1 MKPAT
6 RQAHCVLFLILLTVF
21 GSTALLAND
30 DFFPPSADAAKV
42 VSFDGRGFIINGKRT
57 FITSGSVHFARVPKE
72 DWRDIL
78 LKLKRSGFNTVETYV
93 FWNYHEMQEGKFD
106 FTTENRDLGA
116 FLDLAKELGLYAF
129 VRVGPYSCAE
139 WENGGF
145 PTWLYFKPG
154 LSVRGDNKAFL
165 DCVDAWFNQM
175 LPIVAQRQITKG
187 GNVILVQLENE
198 HPAEWSHWGT
208 EIHGPYFQHLLDLA
222 HQNGLEVPMYFSGQH
237 HGHDPAPATPIDHS
251 QRTSPWLTS
260 ELWTIWYDRY
270 GNSGGDLK
278 DGERHAWRVLA
289 EGGNGLNLY
298 VYHGGTNFDYYNDY
312 EDASSYDYGTL
323 IGQAGDTRE
332 LYLRLKRLAYF
343 AETFSPIL
351 ADSDDATQKYQDF
364 ANGATVTAR
373 TAPEGTLVFLD
384 NRKGDTTATLKSGT
398 TMKLAAGEIV
408 GLPVQVP
415 LAAGLTLAEADT
427 RILGIVPQGNLT
439 TIVCFGDAGDTG
451 KIMFG
456 TPTPGIGT
464 AVNDA
469 HFQLDTEANPALTF
483 TFPEQGVGEESLNFG
498 ATKLRVLVMNK
509 ATADLT
515 WFVDTAA
522 GRQIVIG
529 APYLGEFAMDAAG
542 QPRLSLDYPW
552 NDPAPTELTVY
563 GSGPAG
569 KIGLPAPA
577 ETVSPA
583 TLKLSSWEMSSDAG
597 PLSSHFDD
605 GSWYTVPDGSPP
617 EMGQDGDYSAYAW
630 YRVHLENSPDASSII
645 CKWIGDRA
653 SFFLDGKLAAT
664 FNAKTQHGSNPKE
677 KTFEVPMQI
686 SPGSHDLAVF
696 VAHAGREK
704 FYNHTGNLDY
714 LEAQKGIRGPV
725 TYGADSKAA
734 ITNWK
739 MSGGVDP
746 ANPSLT
752 WSAPAAANG
761 APAYY
766 RTHLQLD
773 RAPEPGATYR
783 YDTTGLSAGS
793 VWLNGHNLGRYPEI
807 LKGCPGIWLPPCWMK
822 AGDNSLVIFDEQ
834 GNPPDQTSVQLEAS
848 ASRHRLA
855 LGAP

>member
-1 MKPAT
+1 LKPLT
-6 RQAHCVLFLILLTVF
+6 CRRHRVLFLILMTVL
-21 GSTALLAND
+21 GSTALRAND
-30 DFFPPSADAAKV
+30 DFFPPSPDAAKV
-42 VSFDGRGFIINGKRT
+42 VNFDGRGFIINGKRT

-72 DWRDIL
+72 NWRDIL

-145 PTWLYFKPG
+145 PTWLYFKPD
-154 LSVRGDNKAFL
+154 LSVRGDNKAYL

-198 HPAEWSHWGT
+198 HPADWSHWGT
-208 EIHGPYFQHLLDLA
+208 EMHGPYFQHLLDLA

-237 HGHDPAPATPIDHS
+237 HDHDPAPATPIDHS
-251 QRTSPWLTS
+251 QRTSPWLSS

-278 DGERHAWRVLA
+278 DGERHPWRVLA
-289 EGGNGLNLY
+289 EGGNGFNLY

-332 LYLRLKRLAYF
+332 LYLRLKRLGYF

-351 ADSDDATQKYQDF
+351 ADSDDATAKYQDF
-364 ANGATVTAR
+364 ADGVKVTAR
-373 TAPEGTLVFLD
+373 TAPEGTLLFLD
-384 NRKGDTTATLKSGT
+384 NNKGDTTATLKSGT
-398 TMKLAAGEIV
+398 SMKLAAGEIV

-415 LAAGLTLAEADT
+415 LASGVALAEADT

-439 TIVCFGDAGDTG
+439 TIVCFGDTGDTG

-456 TPTPGIGT
+456 TAAPGFGTP
-464 AVNDA
+464 VNDA
-469 HFQLDTEANPALTF
+469 HFQLDTDANPTLAF
-483 TFPEQGVGEESLNFG
+483 TFPDQGVGEETLNFG
-498 ATKLRVLVMNK
+498 TTKLRVLVVNK
-509 ATADLT
+509 ETADQT
-515 WFVDTAA
+515 WFVDTAK

-529 APYLGEFAMDAAG
+529 APYLGEFALDATG
-542 QPRLSLDYPW
+542 RVRLSLDYPW
-552 NDPAPTELTVY
+552 NDAAPTELTVY
-563 GSGPAG
+563 GGGPSG
-569 KIGLPAPA
+569 KIELPAPVENA
-577 ETVSPA
+577 SPT
-583 TLKLSSWEMSSDAG
+583 TLKLSDWEMSPDSG
-597 PLSSHFDD
+597 PLSAHFDD
-605 GSWYTVPDGSPP
+605 SSWYTLPDGSPP

-630 YRVHLENSPDASSII
+630 YRVHLDDSPDASSII

-664 FNAKTQHGSNPKE
+664 FNAKTQQWPDPKH
-677 KTFEVPMQI
+677 KTFEVPLQI

-704 FYNHTGNLDY
+704 YYNYTGNLDY

-725 TYGADSKAA
+725 TYGTDPKATL
-734 ITNWK
+734 TNWK

-746 ANPSLT
+746 ANPSLA
-752 WSAPAAANG
+752 WSAPAATNG
-761 APAYY
+761 SPAYY
-766 RTHLQLD
+766 RTRLQLD
-773 RAPEPGATYR
+773 GAPEPGATYR

-807 LKGCPGIWLPPCWMK
+807 LKGCPGIWLPTCWMK

-834 GNPPDQTSVQLEAS
+834 GDSPDRTSVQLEAS
-848 ASRHRLA
+848 ASRHRLS